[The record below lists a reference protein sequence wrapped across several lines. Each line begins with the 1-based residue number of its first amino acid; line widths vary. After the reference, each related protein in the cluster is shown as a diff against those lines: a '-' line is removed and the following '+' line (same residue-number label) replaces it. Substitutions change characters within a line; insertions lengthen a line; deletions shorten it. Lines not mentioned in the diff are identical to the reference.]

1 MISPSAAARTGVP
14 CAAGMSIASCTR
26 PSERASVK
34 VSMSWS
40 FVTPATGM
48 MRCRVPT
55 NPDCGVGEGLVS
67 AGDGEVAT
75 LGDGVGDS
83 IETGTSG
90 EAAGEL
96 CGDSI
101 RLTIARFTFLHRL
114 TNQTVAMQAPRK
126 ITRTMK
132 VRHRG
137 DFNMSSN
144 HEYFSTPRGISGLGC
159 VPSKNQLAPTRSR

>member
-1 MISPSAAARTGVP
+1 M
-14 CAAGMSIASCTR
+14 
-26 PSERASVK
+26 K

-96 CGDSI
+96 CGVASGVAVEEFGDSI

-126 ITRTMK
+126 ITRTME

-144 HEYFSTPRGISGLGC
+144 YEYFSTPRGISGLGC